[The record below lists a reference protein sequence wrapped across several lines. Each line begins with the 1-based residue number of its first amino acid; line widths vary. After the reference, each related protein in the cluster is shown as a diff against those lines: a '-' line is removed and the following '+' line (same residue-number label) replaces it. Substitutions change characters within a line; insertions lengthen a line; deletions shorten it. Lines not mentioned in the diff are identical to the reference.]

1 MFGASPAEKK
11 QRMDEVGL
19 DEDAD
24 DEVASLDDAW
34 DDREVADDA
43 AFSLEEGS
51 ELSAEEKK
59 PASDIQVVSPTM
71 DVTCRDNGSG
81 DHEHFIIVVATH
93 IVQICCKLATTTTS
107 RKMDSYLL
115 RHC

>member
-43 AFSLEEGS
+43 AFSLVEGS

-59 PASDIQVVSPTM
+59 PASDMCEQQR
-71 DVTCRDNGSG
+71 VTEATPKLPEGSLS
-81 DHEHFIIVVATH
+81 A
-93 IVQICCKLATTTTS
+93 
-107 RKMDSYLL
+107 
-115 RHC
+115 